1 MLTLRLVHNDWRVF
15 IDERDTGPA
24 TATEVAL
31 WQQIAAVEARA
42 RRAEIEARGW
52 QARYEARGEEVVG

>member
-24 TATEVAL
+24 TPTEVAL
-31 WQQIAAVEARA
+31 WQRIAAVEAEID
-42 RRAEIEARGW
+42 AEHE
-52 QARYEARGEEVVG
+52 QDEETDQEELPL